1 MFFPLV
7 GARAVTS
14 NSSPRVSLQRGARP
28 VRRGFTLIELMV
40 VIVVI
45 GILAAVGYPAYGNY
59 VTRGQIVEA
68 HSTLQEARVKM
79 EQYFLDNR
87 TYVGA
92 CTAGTIAPLPTSQR
106 FTYACSSL
114 AATTYTITA
123 TGNASTGVTG
133 FTFTL
138 DQSNA
143 RATTAVKSGWTA
155 NASCWVVREDGS
167 C

>member
-14 NSSPRVSLQRGARP
+14 NSSPSLNLGRGARLM
-28 VRRGFTLIELMV
+28 RSGFTLVELLI
-40 VIVVI
+40 VIAII

-59 VTRGQIVEA
+59 VTRAQIVEA
-68 HSTLQEARVKM
+68 HSTLQGARVNM

-106 FTYACSSL
+106 FTYVCSSL

-123 TGNASTGVTG
+123 TGNANTGATG

-138 DQSNA
+138 DQANA
-143 RATTAVKSGWTA
+143 RATTTVRTGWTA
-155 NASCWVVREDGS
+155 NATCWVVREDGS